1 MCKAWQLIFSCF
13 SLCALVKRCLQNK
26 KEQIDLLWPGVENLE
41 STQFY
46 ELCQKY
52 SDIALNA
59 IKQRIPGTCDVQ
71 GCFQFA
77 DIEIAKR
84 ATKDYVVDWEIE
96 DVDTLL
102 SLIHEF
108 HSHAVAWDD
117 KRTTSGRVLPENY
130 NYQSIYG
137 GQYFNFKELPEDIWG
152 DIATEVKEYIC
163 G

>member
-1 MCKAWQLIFSCF
+1 MYRTDWIH
-13 SLCALVKRCLQNK
+13 
-26 KEQIDLLWPGVENLE
+26 
-41 STQFY
+41 
-46 ELCQKY
+46 
-52 SDIALNA
+52 NA
-59 IKQRIPGTCDVQ
+59 H
-71 GCFQFA
+71 
-77 DIEIAKR
+77 
-84 ATKDYVVDWEIE
+84 VVDREIE